1 MPKASSA
8 PEDLGHYRIESR
20 LGAGGMGEV
29 FLATDTR
36 LNRKV
41 AIKLL
46 LASTTDDE
54 EARQRMLREARL
66 VATIDHPNVCTIHE
80 IGGEGDRS
88 YIVMQ
93 YIQGET
99 LLERMRRGAPS
110 LAETVD
116 IARQITSA
124 LAEAHDRGIVHRD
137 IKPGNIMITPA
148 GVVKVLDFGLAKSF
162 ICEPGD
168 ATEQIISTPGLVTG
182 TTRYMSPEQLLAEP
196 LDGRSDLFS
205 LGVILYEMATGKGPF
220 DRATMAGT
228 ISAILV
234 QDPPPIGKSALSALE
249 PVILRALSKP
259 VLRRFQSA
267 SQMQDALGKM
277 GKPRKRSASR
287 PPNQGPA
294 PGAPPRDVAT
304 SKHAGPD
311 PSSSASR
318 KRRKAMP
325 ATDPAADRLYLRGRA
340 QWSKRHPDAIRQ
352 AIALFQEALEIDP
365 LHASSYA
372 GLADAYT
379 MLAFLQVIPPKEV
392 IPKARASALRAIELA
407 PEMAEPHASL
417 GYLAGMFDWDWE
429 MAQRELQ
436 EAMRLD
442 PNYPWAPHWYGV
454 LAAVK
459 SHEEALKYLTLARD
473 LDPLSPIIHTAIGI
487 AHHLRRDY
495 AAALRT
501 YTQILDAETGFA
513 PAHYYIGLTYE
524 QMGEYEDA
532 ITNFLRTV
540 DISGR
545 GWLFLGALGHC
556 YGRSG
561 RTELAKELLREMEG
575 LEKKRYVSPY
585 NVMLIHLGLGDA
597 DAALKWLERAL
608 EDRSG
613 LLWLTPVEP
622 RFDRIR
628 EDPRFRELVS
638 RYGLEA

>member
-162 ICEPGD
+162 IREPGD

-287 PPNQGPA
+287 PPNQGPH
-294 PGAPPRDVAT
+294 PLDHAT
-304 SKHAGPD
+304 LPCRNQ
-311 PSSSASR
+311 AS
-318 KRRKAMP
+318 
-325 ATDPAADRLYLRGRA
+325 
-340 QWSKRHPDAIRQ
+340 
-352 AIALFQEALEIDP
+352 
-365 LHASSYA
+365 
-372 GLADAYT
+372 
-379 MLAFLQVIPPKEV
+379 
-392 IPKARASALRAIELA
+392 
-407 PEMAEPHASL
+407 
-417 GYLAGMFDWDWE
+417 
-429 MAQRELQ
+429 
-436 EAMRLD
+436 
-442 PNYPWAPHWYGV
+442 
-454 LAAVK
+454 
-459 SHEEALKYLTLARD
+459 
-473 LDPLSPIIHTAIGI
+473 
-487 AHHLRRDY
+487 
-495 AAALRT
+495 
-501 YTQILDAETGFA
+501 
-513 PAHYYIGLTYE
+513 
-524 QMGEYEDA
+524 
-532 ITNFLRTV
+532 
-540 DISGR
+540 
-545 GWLFLGALGHC
+545 
-556 YGRSG
+556 
-561 RTELAKELLREMEG
+561 
-575 LEKKRYVSPY
+575 
-585 NVMLIHLGLGDA
+585 
-597 DAALKWLERAL
+597 
-608 EDRSG
+608 
-613 LLWLTPVEP
+613 TPCRCRMV
-622 RFDRIR
+622 
-628 EDPRFRELVS
+628 
-638 RYGLEA
+638 RYGMLFITPPQQSN